1 MKQTRHIAIAWLVLV
16 AAGPAVCGEA
26 DRQAATVV
34 AWARFEEASFRYADT
49 PYLWLGHGDI
59 RLTIHVKPDAGHVL
73 ELLWGCKNDTRG
85 GIAVVNGQE
94 VGISRS
100 GYDGFRWLTVP
111 LRKGREDAQQYEVT
125 LKQGREKA
133 GFIAA
138 VRLKAPGRAPGPL
151 PEQAKA
157 RAHKITV
164 EPPPVPARAVK
175 KKQPG

>member
-94 VGISRS
+94 VASHFGGYEPFEAEVSDAVKPKGNELLLRTGALHRVDQSTSASRS
-100 GYDGFRWLTVP
+100 S
-111 LRKGREDAQQYEVT
+111 
-125 LKQGREKA
+125 
-133 GFIAA
+133 AA
-138 VRLKAPGRAPGPL
+138 
-151 PEQAKA
+151 
-157 RAHKITV
+157 
-164 EPPPVPARAVK
+164 PV
-175 KKQPG
+175 